1 MSNTELNRSSKLKNY
16 KPVKSNTI
24 PISKPNMRRAKTNV
38 QITPSAAA
46 TSLKRTTTRPTK
58 SVNTN
63 RQTIHDQR
71 PTSKQGSIRSN
82 SKLTGAKLVVNSKAK
97 KGDKTS
103 KNGENQRASPIE
115 FISDKSEKNYR
126 KNSLVESRNIIFPGN
141 ELDCDSHVV
150 INRLIKSVV
159 RNNKLINP
167 FAAKKKT
174 LPQLKKPHS
183 SLESMN
189 DIKMADQEYN
199 SEAEIVVEPP
209 AVVIKSN
216 LVSLN
221 EPFNFSHSTEYKEIV
236 SKVMTLKNF
245 AKNNRPKVPKG
256 SETYNNLLFN
266 NDANKSS
273 SNVMKIAINDK
284 SNNKQNKREPSMISL
299 QEIQPIRVPTQVP
312 LSHKSL
318 VPDESNSPRHSLVP
332 QNTII
337 HTNTEPTFSQDGGSL
352 YSSKP
357 GSELRENSMNGD
369 NTNSQLHE
377 HRRIVRV
384 CVQ

>member
-24 PISKPNMRRAKTNV
+24 PISKLNMRRAKTNV

-46 TSLKRTTTRPTK
+46 ATSFKRTTTRPTK

-82 SKLTGAKLVVNSKAK
+82 SKLTGAKMVINSKAK
-97 KGDKTS
+97 KGDKTP
-103 KNGENQRASPIE
+103 KNDENQRASPID
-115 FISDKSEKNYR
+115 FISDKLENNYR
-126 KNSLVESRNIIFPGN
+126 KNSLVESRNIMVPDN
-141 ELDCDSHVV
+141 KLDCDSEVV
-150 INRLIKSVV
+150 IKSLIKNVV
-159 RNNKLINP
+159 SNNKLINP

-174 LPQLKKPHS
+174 LPQLKKPYS
-183 SLESMN
+183 SLESMI
-189 DIKMADQEYN
+189 DIKMTDQEYN

-273 SNVMKIAINDK
+273 SNVMKIVINDK
-284 SNNKQNKREPSMISL
+284 SNNKQGKREPSMISL

-318 VPDESNSPRHSLVP
+318 VPDENNSPRHSLVP

-337 HTNTEPTFSQDGGSL
+337 HTSTEPKFSQDGGSF
-352 YSSKP
+352 YSSKLDN
-357 GSELRENSMNGD
+357 ELRENSING
-369 NTNSQLHE
+369 NNNSHLHE
-377 HRRIVRV
+377 NRRIVRV

>member
-16 KPVKSNTI
+16 KPVKSNTVI
-24 PISKPNMRRAKTNV
+24 NTKPNMRRAKTNV
-38 QITPSAAA
+38 QITPA

-63 RQTIHDQR
+63 RQIIYDQR

-82 SKLTGAKLVVNSKAK
+82 SKLTGARIVINSKAK
-97 KGDKTS
+97 KSDKTS
-103 KNGENQRASPIE
+103 KNGEYQRTSPIE
-115 FISDKSEKNYR
+115 FISDKSENYR
-126 KNSLVESRNIIFPGN
+126 KNSLVESRNIMVPEN
-141 ELDCDSHVV
+141 ELDCDSQVV
-150 INRLIKSVV
+150 INSLIKKVV
-159 RNNKLINP
+159 SNNKLINP

-174 LPQLKKPHS
+174 LPQLKKPYS
-183 SLESMN
+183 SLESM
-189 DIKMADQEYN
+189 KDQEYN
-199 SEAEIVVEPP
+199 SEAEIIVEPP
-209 AVVIKSN
+209 GVVIKSN

-266 NDANKSS
+266 NDHNKSS
-273 SNVMKIAINDK
+273 SNVMKIVINEK
-284 SNNKQNKREPSMISL
+284 RNKEQNRSMISL

-337 HTNTEPTFSQDGGSL
+337 HTSTEPTFSQDGGSF

-357 GSELRENSMNGD
+357 GSELRENSMND
-369 NTNSQLHE
+369 NNSHLHE
-377 HRRIVRV
+377 NRRIVRV